1 MSIKR
6 KTLCASLCVTV
17 CVCGCVCEKPCVYM
31 TVCVIVCVR
40 GGGHVRICNCG
51 CECACVGTAGVCSA
65 CGCQCCRYVLVCMP
79 VRTLEVNPGVIPQ
92 KFSILFYEARSL
104 TGTWVSWIRPG

>member
-31 TVCVIVCVR
+31 TVCVIAC
-40 GGGHVRICNCG
+40 GGGMCVYVTVGVNVHVQALQVCALYVGVNAADMCL
-51 CECACVGTAGVCSA
+51 CAC
-65 CGCQCCRYVLVCMP
+65 L
-79 VRTLEVNPGVIPQ
+79 
-92 KFSILFYEARSL
+92 
-104 TGTWVSWIRPG
+104 